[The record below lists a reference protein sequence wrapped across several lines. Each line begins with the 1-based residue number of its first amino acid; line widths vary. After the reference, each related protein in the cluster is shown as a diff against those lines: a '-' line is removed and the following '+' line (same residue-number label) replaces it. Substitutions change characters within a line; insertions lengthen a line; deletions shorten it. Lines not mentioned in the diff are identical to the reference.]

1 MSSSEDE
8 DGDGD
13 EALGVDGQ
21 EEALDVDR
29 TQEQAPTQASFPAD
43 RSNNAEEP
51 KLSRWAAS
59 KKKLNDAKAARLRS
73 QQKWLSAVALP
84 VDMGEEGHDQAAS
97 DAVTAAMAAHREATV
112 SVPPE
117 DVEQATDQV
126 TDVAVEHR
134 QFS

>member
-29 TQEQAPTQASFPAD
+29 TQEQAPTQASFPVD
-43 RSNNAEEP
+43 NNAEEP

-73 QQKWLSAVALP
+73 QQKWLSTAALP

>member
-43 RSNNAEEP
+43 TNAEEP
-51 KLSRWAAS
+51 KLSMWAAS

-73 QQKWLSAVALP
+73 QQKWLSAAALP

-97 DAVTAAMAAHREATV
+97 DAVTAAMAAHREARV